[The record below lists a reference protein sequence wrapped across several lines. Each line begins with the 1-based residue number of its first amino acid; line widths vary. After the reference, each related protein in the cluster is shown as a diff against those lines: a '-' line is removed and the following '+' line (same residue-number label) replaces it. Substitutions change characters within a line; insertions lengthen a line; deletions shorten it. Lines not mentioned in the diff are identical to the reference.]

1 MSYSENGGTQF
12 TMPVAPFGGGYGG
25 DGFGFGGNGAWWL
38 IVLLLFANNGW
49 GGGFG
54 FGGMGGMMPWMMM
67 GGQQQTNNDVQRGFD
82 QSAIMSSLNGITGAL
97 SNGFAN
103 AEISRCNANANV
115 LQTLNG
121 NQAATLQ
128 ALNANQ
134 AATMQGMNTL
144 ASGLQNC
151 CCENRAG
158 IADLKY
164 VIATENCEDRNAL
177 NNGVRDLLVANGANT
192 QNLMNTMN
200 AGIQTVMDKIC
211 QLELD
216 GKNQQITQLQAQL
229 NEANRRASQN
239 DQTAQILASQA
250 AQTAALEQYLRPV
263 PMPAY
268 IVQNPNCCTQNYGCG
283 CGFAA

>member
-1 MSYSENGGTQF
+1 MSLTEGAGGLSVADVAALNGGLGNGNGF
-12 TMPVAPFGGGYGG
+12 FGA
-25 DGFGFGGNGAWWL
+25 DGAWWL
-38 IVLLLFANNGW
+38 IILLLFANNGW

-54 FGGMGGMMPWMMM
+54 FGGGGGMMPWMMSNT
-67 GGQQQTNNDVQRGFD
+67 TNNDVQRGFD
-82 QSAIMSSLNGITGAL
+82 QSAIMGGLNGITSAL
-97 SNGFAN
+97 SSGFAN

-115 LQTLNG
+115 LQALNT
-121 NQAATLQ
+121 NQAATIS
-128 ALNANQ
+128 
-134 AATMQGMNTL
+134 GMNSL
-144 ASGLQNC
+144 AMALQNC

-164 VIATENCEDRNAL
+164 VVATENCADRAAVSD
-177 NNGVRDLLVANGANT
+177 GIRDIMAANTANT
-192 QNLMNTMN
+192 QALVNSTN
-200 AGIQTVMDKIC
+200 AGFQSIMDKIC

-216 GKNQQITQLQAQL
+216 GKNQTISNLQSQL

-268 IVQNPNCCTQNYGCG
+268 IVQNPNCCTQTFGCG
-283 CGFAA
+283 CAA